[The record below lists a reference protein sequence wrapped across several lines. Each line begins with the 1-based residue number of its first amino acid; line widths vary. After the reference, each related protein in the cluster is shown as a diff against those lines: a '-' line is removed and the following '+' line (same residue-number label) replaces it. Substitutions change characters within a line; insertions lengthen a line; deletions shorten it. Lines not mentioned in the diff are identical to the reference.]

1 MNKAIWRWLP
11 GTLISLLLIVLLLR
25 TVDLPK
31 TFQAMAQA
39 DGRLLTLAFIL
50 SLLWL
55 ALRAIVW
62 RTLLRNR
69 PAYRDVLF
77 TAAEGYLLNNFLP
90 FRLGELGRALLLSRK
105 TSLSFSAILPTILVE
120 RVVDLGFS
128 ALFLLSA
135 IPFVWNAGMGRRF
148 GVIVVIL
155 VLLGLGAF
163 ALLARAGQQ
172 VLTIFHKLSQRWPHL
187 QRIGGGLEAFLGGL
201 NVLNEGRVFLLF
213 LFWMTLNWLLAWL
226 AYFLMARAYFPQATP
241 LWGLFGLGAAAFG
254 GAIPSLP
261 GAIGT
266 FEGAFAGALVLLG
279 GDPSTALAVAL
290 TARLYNYFNSGV
302 FGAMGLARDGESLTH
317 LYMQLHTLTE
327 SDGVK

>member
-1 MNKAIWRWLP
+1 MSKTVWRWLP
-11 GTLISLLLIVLLLR
+11 GTLISLFLLILILR
-25 TVDLPK
+25 TVDLPR
-31 TFQAMAQA
+31 TFQAMVQA
-39 DGRLLTLAFIL
+39 EGRLLALAFLL

-55 ALRAIVW
+55 ALRAMVW
-62 RTLLRNR
+62 RTLLRDR

-135 IPFVWNAGMGRRF
+135 IPFVWNAGMARHF
-148 GVIVVIL
+148 GVIVIIL
-155 VLLGLGAF
+155 VFLGLGAF
-163 ALLARAGQQ
+163 ALLARASQQ
-172 VLTIFHKLSQRWPHL
+172 VLALFHRLSQRWLRL
-187 QRIGGGLEAFLGGL
+187 QRVGGRGLEAFLSGL
-201 NVLNEGRVFLLF
+201 NVLNEGRVFLPF

-266 FEGAFAGALVLLG
+266 FEGAFAGALTLLG

-302 FGAMGLARDGESLTH
+302 FGAMGLARDGESLSR
-317 LYMQLHTLTE
+317 LYAQLRTLRNPME
-327 SDGVK
+327 

>member
-1 MNKAIWRWLP
+1 MNKTVWRWLP
-11 GTLISLLLIVLLLR
+11 GTLISLFLLVLILR
-25 TVDLPK
+25 TVDLPR
-31 TFQAMAQA
+31 TFQAMVQA
-39 DGRLLTLAFIL
+39 EGRLLALAFLL

-55 ALRAIVW
+55 ALRAMVW
-62 RTLLRNR
+62 RTLLRDR

-77 TAAEGYLLNNFLP
+77 TVAEGYLLNNFLP

-128 ALFLLSA
+128 ALFLLAA
-135 IPFVWNAGMGRRF
+135 IPFVLNVGMVRRF
-148 GVIVVIL
+148 GMIVVIL

-163 ALLARAGQQ
+163 ALLARASQQ
-172 VLTIFHKLSQRWPHL
+172 VLALFRRLSQRWPRL
-187 QRIGGGLEAFLGGL
+187 QRIGGRGLEAFLSGL

-226 AYFLMARAYFPQATP
+226 TYFLMARAYFPQATP

-266 FEGAFAGALVLLG
+266 FEGAFAGALALLG
-279 GDPSTALAVAL
+279 GNPSTALAVAL

-302 FGAMGLARDGESLTH
+302 FGAMGLARDGESLTQ
-317 LYMQLHTLTE
+317 LYKQLRTFRNPME
-327 SDGVK
+327 

>member
-11 GTLISLLLIVLLLR
+11 GALISLLLIALLLR

-39 DGRLLTLAFIL
+39 DGRLLALAFLL

-135 IPFVWNAGMGRRF
+135 IPFVWNAGVARRF

-163 ALLARAGQQ
+163 ALLARASQQ
-172 VLTIFHKLSQRWPHL
+172 VLALFRRLSQRWPRL
-187 QRIGGGLEAFLGGL
+187 QRIGGRGLEAFLSGL

-226 AYFLMARAYFPQATP
+226 AYFLMAQAYFPQATP

-302 FGAMGLARDGESLTH
+302 FGAIGLARDGESLSH
-317 LYMQLHTLTE
+317 LYTQLRTLRNPME
-327 SDGVK
+327 

>member
-1 MNKAIWRWLP
+1 MNKTVWRWLP
-11 GTLISLLLIVLLLR
+11 GTLISLFLIVLILR
-25 TVDLPK
+25 TVDLPR
-31 TFQAMAQA
+31 TFQAMVQA
-39 DGRLLTLAFIL
+39 EGRLLALAFLL

-55 ALRAIVW
+55 ALRAVVW

-105 TSLSFSAILPTILVE
+105 TGLSFSAILSTILVE

-135 IPFVWNAGMGRRF
+135 IPFVLNAGITRRF
-148 GVIVVIL
+148 GLIVAIL
-155 VLLGLGAF
+155 VLLGLGTL
-163 ALLARAGQQ
+163 ALLARANQQ
-172 VLTIFHKLSQRWPHL
+172 VLAIFQRLSQRWPRL
-187 QRIGGGLEAFLGGL
+187 QQIGGRGLEAFLSGL
-201 NVLNEGRVFLLF
+201 NVINEGQRFLLF
-213 LFWMTLNWLLAWL
+213 LFWMTLNWLLAWI
-226 AYFLMARAYFPQATP
+226 AYFVMARAYFPQAT
-241 LWGLFGLGAAAFG
+241 LVWGLLGLGAAAFG

-302 FGAMGLARDGESLTH
+302 LGSIGLASDGESLTR
-317 LYMQLHTLTE
+317 LYTQLQTLRNPME
-327 SDGVK
+327 

>member
-1 MNKAIWRWLP
+1 MNKTVWRWLP
-11 GTLISLLLIVLLLR
+11 GTLISLFLIVLLLR
-25 TVDLPK
+25 TVDLPR
-31 TFQAMAQA
+31 TFQAMVQA
-39 DGRLLTLAFIL
+39 EERLLALAFLL

-55 ALRAIVW
+55 ALRAVVW
-62 RTLLRNR
+62 RTLLRDR

-105 TSLSFSAILPTILVE
+105 TGLSFSAILSTILVE

-135 IPFVWNAGMGRRF
+135 IPFVLSAGITRRF
-148 GVIVVIL
+148 GLIVAIL
-155 VLLGLGAF
+155 VLLGLGTL
-163 ALLARAGQQ
+163 ALLARANQQ
-172 VLTIFHKLSQRWPHL
+172 VLAIFQRLSQRWPRL
-187 QRIGGGLEAFLGGL
+187 QQIGGRGLEAFLSGL
-201 NVLNEGRVFLLF
+201 NVINEGQRFLLF

-226 AYFLMARAYFPQATP
+226 AYFLMARAYFPQAT
-241 LWGLFGLGAAAFG
+241 LVWGLFGLGAAAFG

-266 FEGAFAGALVLLG
+266 FEGAFAGALALLG

-302 FGAMGLARDGESLTH
+302 LGSIGLASDGESLTR
-317 LYMQLHTLTE
+317 LYTQLQTLRNPME
-327 SDGVK
+327 